1 MVKNMKTLYE
11 SLLDDFDAIET
22 NSDPISEIKKFIED
36 NYEYNNELKI
46 SKKPN
51 KNGYYEVSTN
61 GDVFADYE
69 IQSLTNG
76 MFIWK
81 QVKGVFSCE
90 ECNDL
95 SSLEGAPLKVEVFK
109 CAYCYGLTS
118 LKGAPKIT
126 SFGFDCHA
134 CDNIKT
140 LEGAP
145 EEVGGGFDCSSCEKL
160 TSLKGAPKK
169 VDGFFNC
176 EWCPSLTSLEGAPE
190 KVNNDFR
197 CSGCAKLKSL
207 KGAPK
212 KIGRTVYCNGCGKQF
227 TMADI
232 EKHIDDIYIK
242 DIIDL

>member
-1 MVKNMKTLYE
+1 MKSLYE

-22 NSDPISEIKKFIED
+22 NSDLISEIRKFIED
-36 NYEYNNELKI
+36 NYAYNKELLKI

-51 KNGYYEVSTN
+51 KNGYYEVSIN
-61 GDVFADYE
+61 GDIDADHD

-81 QVKGVFSCE
+81 QVKGVFNCE
-90 ECNDL
+90 ECNNL
-95 SSLEGAPLKVEVFK
+95 ISLEGAPLKVEVFK
-109 CAYCYGLTS
+109 CAYCDGLTS

-126 SFGFDCHA
+126 SFGFDCHS

-145 EEVGGGFDCSSCEKL
+145 KEVGGGFDCSSCEKL

-176 EWCPSLTSLEGAPE
+176 EWCPSLTSLEGAPVE
-190 KVNNDFR
+190 VNNDFR
-197 CSGCAKLKSL
+197 CNGCEKLKSL

-212 KIGRTVYCNGCGKQF
+212 KVGRTVYCNGCGKQF
-227 TMADI
+227 TMSDI
-232 EKHIDDIYIK
+232 EKYIDEIYMK